1 MGHPYVTPTRRP
13 VRIGYFTDAS
23 SYAGAEIALSNLLV
37 SLGPHVEATVIGN
50 DAAIVERLAAVRP
63 GTRAVVLE
71 RARGAHDLRGLLR
84 YRRAFA
90 ALSIEILQANLN
102 WMPSCREA
110 LLSARSLPG
119 LRVIAVEHLPLD
131 GVGLRSQLVK
141 RLTAQGLSAHV
152 AVGDSAARL
161 VEQASRVKSGSV
173 LTIHNGV
180 VDHGVTAHEAHEGS
194 PAIFGCLARLD
205 PVKGIDVLLEALATV
220 PEVVVEVAGAGD
232 ERAALVSQAHELG
245 LDPRFTI
252 HEWTDDPG
260 RLLQTWD
267 AYVLPSRAEGF
278 PLSILEAMLAG
289 LPVIATDVGSVREAV
304 IDGVTGFVVPPDD
317 ASALATAMA
326 LLGNDRG
333 LRHEMG
339 KAGRERVLEHFS
351 LQGMAAA
358 YEDLYER
365 VTRPGR

>member
-1 MGHPYVTPTRRP
+1 MTPTRSS

-23 SYAGAEIALSNLLV
+23 DYAGAEIALANLLL
-37 SLGPHVEATVIGN
+37 SLGPHVQATVIGN
-50 DAAIVERLAAVRP
+50 SPEIVERLAAVRP
-63 GTRAVVLE
+63 GSATVVVE
-71 RARGAHDLRGLLR
+71 RARGAHDLPGLLR
-84 YRRAFA
+84 YRRALDA
-90 ALSIEILQANLN
+90 SSIEILQANLN

-110 LLSARSLPG
+110 LLAARTLPR

-152 AVGDSAARL
+152 AVGDAAARL
-161 VEQASRVKSGSV
+161 VEQASKVASGSV

-180 VDHGVTAHEAHEGS
+180 VDHGIVAHDGPES
-194 PAIFGCLARLD
+194 DPVVFGCLARLD
-205 PVKGIDVLLEALATV
+205 PVKGIDVLLDALARV
-220 PEVVVEVAGAGD
+220 PDVRVEVAGEGA
-232 ERAALVSQAHELG
+232 ERAGLVARAHELG
-245 LDPRFTI
+245 LDARFML

-260 RLLQTWD
+260 ALLGTWD
-267 AYVLPSRAEGF
+267 AFVLASRAEGF

-317 ASALATAMA
+317 VDALAGAMA
-326 LLGNDRG
+326 LVGKDRA
-333 LRHEMG
+333 LRRTMG
-339 KAGRERVLEHFS
+339 AAGRQRALEHFS
-351 LQGMAAA
+351 LQAMASA

-365 VTRPGR
+365 IAPQASAS